1 MTEGAGDQVFFEWI
15 LSYGLHSVI
24 SGTNPFFTQVL
35 NAPHGVNL
43 AANTS
48 MPVLA
53 VVFAPVT
60 AFAGVATTFAT
71 VLTLNFCCSAL
82 AWRAF
87 FRKYLAK
94 SEIAASI
101 GALFCAFAPGF
112 IAHANG
118 HLNWTAGWI
127 APLFIWRL
135 FQLGESTRWKRNGVL
150 LGLVIVLDY
159 SVNPEALF
167 FTVLATATFLSV
179 WVTDLKSRNR
189 VWQLFRTTL
198 AGLAVATTVSAT
210 LLIYP
215 LYMHFRGPQSFE
227 GTGYSQLTYSEELL
241 SYVSFP
247 RHSLAGLLGLSGGH
261 PPNASEATSFLG
273 VLLPVVIFATWRV
286 RRAAGGSAVPV
297 LPALLIT
304 GGAFLILSCGPRL
317 RFDGHRTAIAMPYA
331 LLARLPLFNSAL
343 PLRMGLV
350 VVVVVGALA
359 VLVIDRAMAEGSPVR
374 RNIWALALIGALLP
388 LVPLPLPT
396 TARPAIPRFI
406 ADGTW
411 QQFVPRDGTLMT
423 LPLTS
428 DVAPDGQRWQAFT
441 MVRGSRVATMPGG
454 YFLGPGGENG
464 KGRTGAV
471 PLPTSALFENAALTG
486 VVPNVTDSDRRQA
499 SRDLEVWNVRLMVI
513 PDELGPGVHGRLYHQ
528 CLVDTAN
535 ALFGPGFR
543 VSDVLVWKPTI
554 H

>member
-1 MTEGAGDQVFFEWI
+1 MFFEWI

-24 SGTNPFFTQVL
+24 NGTNPFFTQLL
-35 NAPHGVNL
+35 NSPYGVNL

-48 MPVLA
+48 LPVLA

-60 AFAGVATTFAT
+60 AFAGVATTFVAI
-71 VLTLNFCCSAL
+71 LTLNFCCSAL
-82 AWRAF
+82 AWRAL

-118 HLNWTAGWI
+118 HLNWTASWI

-135 FQLGESTRWKRNGVL
+135 FQLGESARLKRNGVL

-167 FTVLATATFLSV
+167 FTALATATFLAV
-179 WVTDLKSRNR
+179 WVIDANSRNR
-189 VWQLFRTTL
+189 VLPMLRTTF
-198 AGLAVATTVSAT
+198 AGLAVATAVSAT
-210 LLIYP
+210 MLSYP
-215 LYMHFRGPQSFE
+215 LYMHFRGPQSFD
-227 GTGYSQLTYSEELL
+227 GTGYSQLRYSEEPL

-247 RHSLAGLLGLSGGH
+247 LNSLAGLLGLGGGH

-273 VLLPVVIFATWRV
+273 ILLPVVIFAAWRV
-286 RRAAGGSAVPV
+286 RRAATGSAGPV

-304 GGAFLILSCGPRL
+304 GGVFLILSCGPRL
-317 RFDGHRTAIAMPYA
+317 RFDGHRTALPMPYA

-359 VLVIDRAMAEGSPVR
+359 VLVIDRASAEGAPFR
-374 RNIWALALIGALLP
+374 RNVWALAVLGALLP

-396 TARPAIPRFI
+396 TARPGIPRFI
-406 ADGTW
+406 TEGTW

-423 LPLTS
+423 LPLAS
-428 DVAPDGQRWQAFT
+428 DAAPDGQRWQAFT
-441 MVRGSRVATMPGG
+441 MVRGSRVAVMPGG

-464 KGRTGAV
+464 KGRTGTV
-471 PLPTSALFENAALTG
+471 PLPTSTLFEEAALTG

-499 SRDLEVWNVRLMVI
+499 LLDLEVWNVQLMVI
-513 PDELGPGVHGRLYHQ
+513 PDELGPGVHGTLDHQ

-535 ALFGPGFR
+535 ALFGPGLR
-543 VSDVLVWKPTI
+543 VSDVLVWKPPI